1 MVACLY
7 TLSDRVGKLRGLGIL
22 GILSLGSTEYVN
34 QHVHC
39 MPFIFVYIL
48 GGYAVPP
55 TGGQQGQ
62 FALGPQCK
70 GAPKQC
76 RTC

>member
-7 TLSDRVGKLRGLGIL
+7 ILSDRVGKLRGLGIL
-22 GILSLGSTEYVN
+22 GILSLGSTAYYVN

-55 TGGQQGQ
+55 TGGG
-62 FALGPQCK
+62 
-70 GAPKQC
+70 GATGAVCPG
-76 RTC
+76 TPV